1 MSELDINEIGNK
13 IHLFL
18 ASNGDTK
25 RKDLLKY
32 LRSEG
37 YEITDREMRA
47 IKEEVMTKYL
57 IGSNNE
63 RGYFVIRNIRDLNDA
78 KEEYWSKIKTMIDK
92 IKKLEEAFWR
102 EQSALFDDFLE
113 QKEAKIW

>member
-1 MSELDINEIGNK
+1 MSELDINVIGNK
-13 IHLFL
+13 MHLFL
-18 ASNGDTK
+18 VKNGDTK
-25 RKDLLKY
+25 RKELLQY

-37 YEITDREMRA
+37 YDITDREMRA
-47 IKEEVMTKYL
+47 IKEDVMTKFL

-63 RGYFVIRNIRDLNDA
+63 RGYFIIKNIQDLNDA

-102 EQSALFDDFLE
+102 EQNALFDEFLE

>member
-1 MSELDINEIGNK
+1 MGELDLNEIGSK
-13 IHLFL
+13 IQLFL
-18 ASNGDTK
+18 SGKGDTK
-25 RKDLLKY
+25 RKDLLKF
-32 LRSEG
+32 LQSEG

-47 IKEEVMTKYL
+47 IKEEVMTKFL

-63 RGYFVIRNIRDLNDA
+63 RGYFVIRNIKDLNDA

-102 EQSALFDDFLE
+102 EQNALFDEFIE
-113 QKEAKIW
+113 HKEAKIW